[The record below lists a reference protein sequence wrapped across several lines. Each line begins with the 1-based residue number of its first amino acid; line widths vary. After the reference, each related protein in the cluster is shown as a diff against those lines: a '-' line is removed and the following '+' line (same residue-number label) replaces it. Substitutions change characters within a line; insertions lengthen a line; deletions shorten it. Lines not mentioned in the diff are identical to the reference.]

1 MTPYLLRPWTDSNGQ
16 PPAPQADALSI
27 KLRAP
32 RIKFV
37 SLTKREKDILLKTVK
52 LSEEVG
58 ELSNDILSVL
68 SLQRKSKLD
77 AFDKTNLYEEF
88 ADVVLGALALAN
100 TMRVDMDRAVKDKLK
115 KIFDVYAQD
124 K

>member
-1 MTPYLLRPWTDSNGQ
+1 MDTILQKSYKTK
-16 PPAPQADALSI
+16 PQLTI
-27 KLRAP
+27 KELQRKLREKEQQL

-88 ADVVLGALALAN
+88 AHVVLVALALAN

>member
-1 MTPYLLRPWTDSNGQ
+1 MNSISQSNQ
-16 PPAPQADALSI
+16 IKSKLSI
-27 KLRAP
+27 KELQRQLRTQEQRL

-68 SLQRKSKLD
+68 SLQRKSKLE

-100 TMRVDMDRAVKDKLK
+100 TMRVDMDRAVRDKLK
-115 KIFDVYAQD
+115 KILDVYSQD

>member
-1 MTPYLLRPWTDSNGQ
+1 MHSLSTSNHATQ
-16 PPAPQADALSI
+16 KLTI
-27 KLRAP
+27 KELQRQLRAREQQL

-37 SLTKREKDILLKTVK
+37 SLTKKEKDILLKTVK

-88 ADVVLGALALAN
+88 ADVVLGVFALAN
-100 TMRVDMDRAVKDKLK
+100 TMRVDMDRAVNDKLK
-115 KIFDVYAQD
+115 KIFDVYSQD

>member
-1 MTPYLLRPWTDSNGQ
+1 MNNIPQKSNNTK
-16 PPAPQADALSI
+16 PKLTI
-27 KLRAP
+27 KELQRQLQDRERHL

-37 SLTKREKDILLKTVK
+37 SLTKKEKDILLKTVK

-88 ADVVLGALALAN
+88 ADVVLAVITLAN
-100 TMRVDMDRAVKDKLK
+100 TMRVNMDRAVKDKLR
-115 KIFDVYAQD
+115 KIFDVYSQD

>member
-1 MTPYLLRPWTDSNGQ
+1 MNS
-16 PPAPQADALSI
+16 LSI
-27 KLRAP
+27 SNHATQKLTIKELQRQLRAREQQL

-37 SLTKREKDILLKTVK
+37 SLTKKEKDILLKTVK

-88 ADVVLGALALAN
+88 ADVVLGVFALAN

-115 KIFDVYAQD
+115 KIFDVYSQD

>member
-1 MTPYLLRPWTDSNGQ
+1 MNSLSQSHQIKPKLTIKELQKQLRQ
-16 PPAPQADALSI
+16 REQQL
-27 KLRAP
+27 

-68 SLQRKSKLD
+68 SLQRKSKLES
-77 AFDKTNLYEEF
+77 FDKTNLYEEF
-88 ADVVLGALALAN
+88 ADVVLGTLALAN
-100 TMRVDMDRAVKDKLK
+100 TMRVDMDRAVRDKLK
-115 KIFDVYAQD
+115 KIFDVYSQD

>member
-1 MTPYLLRPWTDSNGQ
+1 MDTILQKSYKTK
-16 PPAPQADALSI
+16 PQLTI
-27 KLRAP
+27 KELQRKLREKEQQL

>member
-1 MTPYLLRPWTDSNGQ
+1 MNILNKTNHATQKLTIKELQRQLREREQ
-16 PPAPQADALSI
+16 QI
-27 KLRAP
+27 

-88 ADVVLGALALAN
+88 ADVVLGVCSLAN
-100 TMRVDMDRAVKDKLK
+100 TMRVDIDRAVKEKLQ
-115 KIFDVYAQD
+115 KIFDVYSQD